1 VNAATATTSE
11 RWHGFFAHPA
21 YVRFAS
27 QILDPART
35 AAEIEGLQR
44 LGPTGAGMRVLD
56 LGCGYGRFSLPL
68 ARLGCD
74 VTALDGSGTQLEL
87 ARAAAEAEGLR
98 LSFVQADMREL
109 DMVDRFDVVLLLG
122 TALGYV
128 EDPGGDQVAVRA
140 AARALAPG
148 GRLVVDTENREPKLR
163 AAPQVWFRM
172 GDSLLWAE
180 RCYDHLTGRWTE
192 RMEWESGGERD
203 VAEYGL
209 WLYTAAE
216 LRRMLAAAG
225 LTVDGLW
232 GGLDGRAYDAESPRT
247 VIRARKGDD

>member
-1 VNAATATTSE
+1 VNAATATSE
-11 RWHGFFAHPA
+11 RWHDFFAHPA
-21 YVRFAS
+21 YVRFAR

-44 LGPTGAGMRVLD
+44 LAPIRAGIRVLD

-74 VTALDGSGTQLEL
+74 VTALDGSAAQLEL
-87 ARAAAEAEGLR
+87 ARAAAEEEGLR
-98 LSFVQADMREL
+98 VSFVHGDMREL
-109 DMVDRFDVVLLLG
+109 DMAQRFDVVLLLG

-128 EDPGGDQVAVRA
+128 EDPGGDEVAVRA
-140 AARALAPG
+140 AARSLAPG
-148 GRLVVDTENREPKLR
+148 GTLVVDTENREPKLR

-180 RCYDHLTGRWTE
+180 RRYDHLTGRWTE
-192 RMEWESGGERD
+192 RMEWESGGARD
-203 VAEYGL
+203 LAEYGL

-232 GGLDGRAYDAESPRT
+232 GSLDGRPYDDGSPRT

>member
-1 VNAATATTSE
+1 VNAATATSE
-11 RWHGFFAHPA
+11 RWQDFFAHPA
-21 YVRFAS
+21 YARFAS

-35 AAEIEGLQR
+35 AAEIEGLRR
-44 LGPTGAGMRVLD
+44 LAPIESGMRVLD
-56 LGCGYGRFSLPL
+56 LGCGYGRVSLPL

-74 VTALDGSGTQLEL
+74 VTALDGSGTQLAL
-87 ARAAAEAEGLR
+87 ARAAAEGEGLR
-98 LSFVQADMREL
+98 VSFVHADMREIDL
-109 DMVDRFDVVLLLG
+109 ADRFDAVLLLG

-128 EDPGGDQVAVRA
+128 EDPGGDQVALRA

-148 GRLVVDTENREPKLR
+148 GRLLVDTENREPKLR

-172 GDSLLWAE
+172 GESLLWAE
-180 RCYDHLTGRWTE
+180 RRYDHLTGRWTE
-192 RMEWESGGERD
+192 RMEWESGGGERD

-232 GGLDGRAYDAESPRT
+232 GSLDGRPYDAESPRT

>member
-1 VNAATATTSE
+1 MNAATATSE
-11 RWHGFFAHPA
+11 RWHDFFAHPA
-21 YVRFAS
+21 YARFAG

-35 AAEIEGLQR
+35 AAEIEGLRR
-44 LGPTGAGMRVLD
+44 LAPVEAGMRVLD

-74 VTALDGSGTQLEL
+74 VTALDGSPTQLEL
-87 ARAAAEAEGLR
+87 ARAAAEREGLR
-98 LSFVQADMREL
+98 VSFVQGDMREL
-109 DMVDRFDVVLLLG
+109 DMAGGFDVALLLG

-128 EDPGGDQVAVRA
+128 EDPGGDQVAIGA
-140 AARALAPG
+140 AARALAAG

-172 GDSLLWAE
+172 GESLLWAE
-180 RCYDHLTGRWTE
+180 RRYDHLTGRWTE

-203 VAEYGL
+203 LAEYGL

-216 LRRMLAAAG
+216 LRRMLTAAG

-232 GGLDGRAYDAESPRT
+232 GSLDGRPYDGDSPRT
-247 VIRARKGDD
+247 VIRARKGED